1 MEAEGFEITDKH
13 DDLVLRQLNEEIT
26 EEEFLRRVRGYIER
40 DT

>member
-1 MEAEGFEITDKH
+1 METEGFEITDKH

-26 EEEFLRRVRGYIER
+26 EEEFLRRVREHIER